1 MSHAVGSE
9 VDFLPFAKFLRKE
22 CPARVRGMLEGL
34 YQVAWPAIGE
44 ALQRSVAQLEDDLF
58 RHAERAPNVSEQ
70 NLCIEGQRELRRRR
84 NDFIAACRDG
94 VQRSLLHVIDAQVP
108 QDQLRVTEPV
118 VGQRVQLS
126 LVDPVHL
133 EQILVLTEVATR
145 AEMRASDEL
154 NGLAYRLA
162 VMVGGAPFELEALA
176 LGPHALCATL
186 RAAAECFDITPLHR
200 AALYRRIEK
209 TLFADASGFYQAIN
223 RRLVDQG
230 ILPWLQLTPRRIAQ
244 RTPGVRPPQAA
255 PETAGADVPP
265 APPAADAVEAVE
277 TTVTPGPARN
287 DSAPA
292 PAAPP
297 APAPTSSRADGPA
310 MQALRNYLKSGQ
322 QDRPAP
328 VPAAEPSGASETAP
342 PATPAATAASASAS
356 ASDSDL
362 QADAARGA
370 DLLSFDTLRELLAG
384 RRQGSAAGAADP
396 DSRQYVA
403 SEPDIDAALSALQ
416 MQAPAAPTQVGGRVV
431 HRRVADVKHEI
442 LAQLRARNGAA
453 ARLSAPDSDAI
464 DLVGFLFD
472 HLHAEQQPNS
482 VSHGLLTQLQ
492 VPLIKVALKDKGF
505 FTQRNHPARQLL
517 NALMETAELWVEEE
531 SQDSAVVDKMR
542 WVVDRVSRDFDSDAD
557 VFGRLFED
565 LSRHMGGLKKKADV
579 AERHNV
585 EAARG
590 KEKLDLA
597 RLRAVE
603 SVRQRLERADPPAAV
618 RTLLE
623 SAWTDVIALGYLR
636 QGYDHPQTH
645 ERLGFVD
652 RLIELFGHGRPLPE
666 RRFEVQ
672 KLHSLFEDGLASIG
686 YHDDAVGKAWA
697 DIARLVEEV
706 GDASATAAAAAVRE
720 LVEQQPRLGEVRK
733 ESPPTGANAGAAAP
747 TRTLLQTLRK
757 DAALP
762 LSPREAEMAERIK
775 RMPFGT
781 WFEFIVNQQGDRVK
795 RKLCWFS
802 PVTGHCLFVNVR
814 GAKAQ
819 ERTIDDLARDLVRGN
834 VRLVEE
840 KSESL
845 IDRAWKG
852 IVSMLR
858 GAGLSGGDAPAPAS

>member
-1 MSHAVGSE
+1 MSQAAGSE
-9 VDFLPFAKFLRKE
+9 VDFLPFAKFVRKE

-34 YQVAWPAIGE
+34 YQAAWPLISS
-44 ALQRSVAQLEDDLF
+44 ALQRSLAQLEDDLF
-58 RHAERAPNVSEQ
+58 RHAERAPNVNEQ
-70 NLCIEGQRELRRRR
+70 NLSFEGQRELRRRR
-84 NDFIAACRDG
+84 NDFIAGCRDG
-94 VQRSLLHVIDAQVP
+94 VQRSLLHLIDPDVP
-108 QDQLRVTEPV
+108 YDQLRANEPA
-118 VGQRVQLS
+118 VGHRMQLS

-133 EQILVLTEVATR
+133 EQVLVLTEVATR
-145 AEMRASDEL
+145 AEMRGSDEL
-154 NGLAYRLA
+154 HGLSYRLA
-162 VMVGGAPFELEALA
+162 VIIGSAPFELEAVA
-176 LGPHALCATL
+176 LGPHALCATF
-186 RAAAECFDITPLHR
+186 RAAAECFELSPLHR
-200 AALYRRIEK
+200 AALYRRIDK
-209 TLFADASGFYQAIN
+209 TLFADASGLYQAIN
-223 RRLVDQG
+223 RHLIGQG
-230 ILPWLQLTPRRIAQ
+230 ILAWLQLTPRRVAQ
-244 RTPGVRPPQAA
+244 RSPGARPSPDAPGASVPAA
-255 PETAGADVPP
+255 PEA
-265 APPAADAVEAVE
+265 
-277 TTVTPGPARN
+277 PGPAATAATVASEAL
-287 DSAPA
+287 SAPA
-292 PAAPP
+292 PAPAPAPAAEPAPAPP
-297 APAPTSSRADGPA
+297 APEVGRAEGPA

-322 QDRPAP
+322 QDRPMPAP
-328 VPAAEPSGASETAP
+328 ESPRGGDAAAAPAPAALAQTQPEAS
-342 PATPAATAASASAS
+342 
-356 ASDSDL
+356 
-362 QADAARGA
+362 RNA

-384 RRQGSAAGAADP
+384 RRQGSTAAAAGTEAQ
-396 DSRQYVA
+396 QYVA

-416 MQAPAAPTQVGGRVV
+416 MQPPPAPTQVGGRVV
-431 HRRVADVKHEI
+431 HRRVADVKHDI
-442 LAQLRARNGAA
+442 LAQLRARNGAS

-492 VPLIKVALKDKGF
+492 VPLIKVAIKDKGF

-603 SVRQRLERADPPAAV
+603 NVRQRLEHADPPAAV

-706 GDASATAAAAAVRE
+706 GDESAHAAETAVRE
-720 LVEQQPRLGEVRK
+720 LVEQQPRLGEVRQ
-733 ESPPTGANAGAAAP
+733 ESAPAARPGAAAP
-747 TRTLLQTLRK
+747 KTLLQALRK
-757 DAALP
+757 EAAMP

-775 RMPFGT
+775 RLPFGT
-781 WFEFIVNQQGDRVK
+781 WFEFTINQQGDKVK

-840 KSESL
+840 KNESL

-858 GAGLSGGDAPAPAS
+858 GAGLSATDAPAQAS